1 MKSRLLFIISILA
14 LTSFAGCDTK
24 NPDDIMNS
32 GFITK
37 ADVGDWRDEMI
48 YQVLVDRFDDG
59 DVNNNYNVD
68 RSAMAKY
75 HGGDWQ
81 GLINRLDYL
90 ETLGVTALWISPVV
104 RNVEEDAGFGSYH
117 GYWTQD
123 FLSVN
128 PHFGDLTA
136 LRRLVDAAHKRN
148 IKVILDVV
156 TNHVGQLFYYDI
168 NGNGSPDDTLMGSG
182 TDSPLA
188 RITEWDPDYDSR
200 GIQGWTSLG
209 ESGPARVVW
218 VDMPEINRL
227 PPNPPEFHNENWFN
241 RRGRVTVWGREQDAC
256 TTLGL
261 SGGPNTKNTD
271 CFNYIRQQEIYGDFP
286 GGLKDLRTELPE
298 VRQALIRVF
307 KHWIRVADFD
317 GFRIDTV
324 KHVEHDFWVEFN
336 SAIRDYAVNTLG
348 KKNFFIFGE
357 AFSGIDWL
365 LASYTGGGMFDSVFY
380 FSQKF
385 TVFDGV
391 MKYGEATGNV
401 ESLLTGRLNGVDG
414 EPPYAATG
422 NPNGPV
428 DDNGNLIAPRSM
440 LVNFMDNHDV
450 PRFLFD
456 KPSIEALHTA
466 LVYLYTW
473 DGIPC
478 LYYGTEQ
485 EFSGGNDPMNRE
497 DMFEPA
503 NMPKDP
509 SGQQYKLFN
518 TTNPTFKTIQ
528 TLIALRKQY
537 APLRRGGVTMRY
549 KSDVR
554 SDNNETDGGGFPLY
568 PMRGII
574 AFERIYGGE
583 TVLVVMNVSD
593 TLTSYT
599 HSYSNQP
606 MSTSFTTGT
615 RLKNVFCG
623 DHICSESEAATY
635 TVGSGGTLDLTL
647 GPRTALILVQSGK

>member
-1 MKSRLLFIISILA
+1 MRYKLYFPVFVLLA
-14 LTSFAGCDTK
+14 LQLTGSCTTQDPDEIMGSSFIK
-24 NPDDIMNS
+24 KIN
-32 GFITK
+32 
-37 ADVGDWRDEMI
+37 VGDWRDEVI

-81 GLINRLDYL
+81 GLINRMDYL
-90 ETLGVTALWISPVV
+90 ESLGITAIWISPVV

-128 PHFGDLTA
+128 PHFGDLTD

-156 TNHVGQLFYYDI
+156 TNHVGQLFFYDI

-182 TDSPLA
+182 SDSPLT

-209 ESGPARVVW
+209 ESGPAPIIW
-218 VDMPEINRL
+218 VNMPEINRL
-227 PPNPPEFHNENWFN
+227 PPNPGEFHNDNWFN
-241 RRGRVTVWGREQDAC
+241 KRGRVTVWGREGQAC
-256 TTLGL
+256 IDLGL
-261 SGGPNTKNTD
+261 SGGPDDYGTD
-271 CFNYIRQQEIYGDFP
+271 CHNYIREQELYGDFP
-286 GGLKDLRTELPE
+286 GGLKDLKTELPE
-298 VRQALIRVF
+298 VRKALIDVF
-307 KHWIRVADFD
+307 KYWIRVADFD

-324 KHVEHDFWVEFN
+324 KHVEHEFWVEFN

-357 AFSGIDWL
+357 AFSGLDWL
-365 LASYTGGGMFDSVFY
+365 LASYTGGEMFDGVFY

-385 TVFDGV
+385 RVFDNV
-391 MKYGEATGNV
+391 FKNGEATANV
-401 ESLLTGRLNGVDG
+401 ETLLNLRLTGENGMA
-414 EPPYAATG
+414 PYASEG
-422 NPNGPV
+422 NTNGPKDT
-428 DDNGNLIAPRSM
+428 DDEEISPRSM

-456 KPSIEALHTA
+456 KPSIDALHNA

-485 EFSGGNDPMNRE
+485 QFSGGNDPMNRE
-497 DMFEPA
+497 DMFESL
-503 NMPKDP
+503 NMPVSE
-509 SGQQYKLFN
+509 SGKRYGVFN
-518 TTNPTFKTIQ
+518 TENPTFLTVQ
-528 TLIALRKQY
+528 TLISIRKEY
-537 APLRRGGVTMRY
+537 APLRRGGVVMRY

-554 SDNNETDGGGFPLY
+554 SDNNETDTNGYPLY

-574 AFERIYGGE
+574 AFERSYKGDI
-583 TVLVVMNVSD
+583 VLVVMNASD

-599 HSYSNQP
+599 HDYSNNP
-606 MSTSFTTGT
+606 MVTSFSQGT
-615 RLKNVFCG
+615 SLVNVYCG
-623 DHICSESEAATY
+623 DHVCEGTE
-635 TVGSGGTLDLTL
+635 GGTFVTTTGGGLDITL
-647 GPRTALILVQSGK
+647 PPRQAVILVKQ